1 MLTMLWKRNLQIF
14 SLNTLFCLL
23 IGVLVIRQGLAP
35 NYTQAV
41 VVSLSI
47 GWSIQLTFVVFDRIF
62 PQQTTGYVLGLVQSI
77 IGLLLGMCLGGA
89 LISGD
94 MSVLFFD
101 PFASEVLLFSLFFA
115 VVGGSF
121 FVTQVRL
128 NEQNQQLLEFEANQ
142 LRQEAKLLETKIQL
156 LQSQIEPHFLFNTL
170 SNITSLIAVDPLLAE
185 KSLINFTELLR
196 VKFDRSKGK
205 SSSLADELWL
215 IKIYLELH
223 GMRLGERLSYQIV
236 TDQFEIH
243 HDLEQ
248 VTVPSL
254 LIQPLVENAIKHGIE
269 PSISGG
275 SICISLDAEDDNIV
289 VKVVDTGVGIDPN
302 RQPETSSGAGVGIA
316 NIRQRLASI
325 YGGRGGLDIRENSD
339 SGVTAILTIPREEQ
353 P

>member
-23 IGVLVIRQGLAP
+23 IGVLVIRQGMAP
-35 NYTQAV
+35 NYTHAV
-41 VVSLSI
+41 IVSLSI

-62 PQQTTGYVLGLVQSI
+62 PQQTTGYLLGLVQSI

-94 MSVLFFD
+94 ILLLFSD
-101 PFASEVLLFSLFFA
+101 PSEELLFSLIFA
-115 VVGGSF
+115 IIGGSF
-121 FVTQVRL
+121 FVTLFRL
-128 NEQNQQLLEFEANQ
+128 SEQNQKLLEFEANQ
-142 LRQEAKLLETKIQL
+142 LTQEAKLLETKIQL

-236 TDQFEIH
+236 TDQFETH
-243 HDLEQ
+243 HNLEQ

-275 SICISLDAEDDNIV
+275 SICILLDAKDDNIV

-302 RQPETSSGAGVGIA
+302 RKPKTSSGAGVGIA

-325 YGGRGGLDIRENSD
+325 YGGRGSLDIRENSD

>member
-41 VVSLSI
+41 IVSLSI

-62 PQQTTGYVLGLVQSI
+62 PQQTTGYLLGLVQSI

-94 MSVLFFD
+94 MLVLFSD
-101 PFASEVLLFSLFFA
+101 PSEELLFSLIFA
-115 VVGGSF
+115 IIGGSF
-121 FVTQVRL
+121 FVTLFRL
-128 NEQNQQLLEFEANQ
+128 SEQNQKLLEFEANQ
-142 LRQEAKLLETKIQL
+142 LTQEAKLLETKIQL

-236 TDQFEIH
+236 TDQLETH

-275 SICISLDAEDDNIV
+275 SIRISFDAEDDNIV
-289 VKVVDTGVGIDPN
+289 VTVVDTGVGIDPN
-302 RQPETSSGAGVGIA
+302 RQPETSSGAGVGIG

-325 YGGRGGLDIRENSD
+325 YGGRGGLDIRENQD
-339 SGVTAILTIPREEQ
+339 AGVTAILTIPKEEQ

>member
-23 IGVLVIRQGLAP
+23 IGVLVIRQGMAP

-41 VVSLSI
+41 IVSLSI

-62 PQQTTGYVLGLVQSI
+62 PQQTTGYLLGLVQSI

-94 MSVLFFD
+94 MLVLFSD
-101 PFASEVLLFSLFFA
+101 PSEELLFSLIFA
-115 VVGGSF
+115 IIGGSF
-121 FVTQVRL
+121 FVTLFRL
-128 NEQNQQLLEFEANQ
+128 SEQNQKLLEFEANQ
-142 LRQEAKLLETKIQL
+142 LTQEAKLLETKIQL

-236 TDQFEIH
+236 TDQFETH
-243 HDLEQ
+243 HDLGQ

-275 SICISLDAEDDNIV
+275 SICILLDAKDDNIV

-302 RQPETSSGAGVGIA
+302 RKPETSSGASVGIA

-325 YGGRGGLDIRENSD
+325 YGGRGGLDIRENQD
-339 SGVTAILTIPREEQ
+339 AGVTAILTIPKEEQ